1 MFRMT
6 DGFVLL
12 RVLQERIV
20 LAQKMAEDARQ
31 SGRPSAAM
39 SYDDRVE
46 EYQGHVDLLRKVLG

>member
-20 LAQKMAEDARQ
+20 LAQKMAEDATERA
-31 SGRPSAAM
+31 SAAI

>member
-1 MFRMT
+1 MT

-31 SGRPSAAM
+31 SGRPSAAI